1 MHAREVTMGTTS
13 DAPVTSAAFR
23 DVIGRFAT
31 GVTVVTTRDDDGD
44 HGMTASAVSS
54 LSLEPPM
61 LLVCMHRRSR
71 TGDAVRNSGR
81 FTVNVLAE
89 DQAVAAQRFAMP
101 VEDKFAGIATTRSPQ
116 GTLLLDGCLAH
127 IDCVVEDMLAAAT
140 HHIVTGR
147 VQRVAARNGA
157 PLAYFRGQFGQL
169 QPAREDA
176 VTQVLRERVL
186 AGGADDLQPR
196 VLATELDTDVGRVD
210 RALATL
216 RAEGLVRG
224 DPLVGY
230 RAAPVSSGA
239 VGDALDARLGIEL
252 GAVELAVGR
261 ADPDDVD
268 ELRRLAARTAELLG
282 AGPVDITAY
291 ATANTAFHERLV
303 GLAGS
308 TALLDAYRRLS
319 LHGILVRGVA
329 ESGALNRGHGEDH
342 MAIAEAVAAGDLSRA
357 RSAIRRHTDRARGAH
372 TTSRAR

>member
-1 MHAREVTMGTTS
+1 MATTP
-13 DAPVTSAAFR
+13 DAPVTGDAFR

-31 GVTVVTTRDDDGD
+31 GVTVLTTRDGDGD

-71 TGDAVRNSGR
+71 TGDAVRDSGR
-81 FTVNVLAE
+81 FTINVLAE
-89 DQAVAAQRFAMP
+89 DQAAAAQRFAMP
-101 VEDKFAGIATTRSPQ
+101 TEDKFAGIDTTRGPQ

-127 IDCVVEDMLAAAT
+127 IDCVVEDMFAAAT

-169 QPAREDA
+169 HPARDDA

-186 AGGADDLQPR
+186 AGGTADLQPR
-196 VLATELDTDVGRVD
+196 ALAQELDTDVGRID
-210 RALATL
+210 RALASL

-224 DPLVGY
+224 DPLTGY

-261 ADPDDVD
+261 AAPGDIDD
-268 ELRRLAARTAELLG
+268 LRRLATRTIELLD
-282 AGPVDITAY
+282 AGPVDVIAY

-308 TALLDAYRRLS
+308 SALLDAYRRLS

-329 ESGALNRGHGEDH
+329 ESDALGRAHGADH
-342 MAIAEAVAAGDLSRA
+342 MAIADAVAAGDPSGA
-357 RSAIRRHTDRARGAH
+357 REAIHRHTDRARAAH
-372 TTSRAR
+372 GQPVRR

>member
-1 MHAREVTMGTTS
+1 MGTAS
-13 DAPVTSAAFR
+13 DAPVTSDAFR

-31 GVTVVTTRDDDGD
+31 GVTVVTTRDDGGD

-71 TGDAVRNSGR
+71 TGDAVRESRR

-101 VEDKFAGIATTRSPQ
+101 AEDRFAGIATTRGPL

-127 IDCVVEDMLAAAT
+127 IDCVVEDLLAAAT
-140 HHIVTGR
+140 HHIVTAR

-169 QPAREDA
+169 HPTREDA
-176 VTQVLRERVL
+176 VTQTLRERVL
-186 AGGADDLQPR
+186 AGVTGDLQPR
-196 VLATELDTDVGRVD
+196 GLAAELDADVGRVD

-216 RAEGLVRG
+216 RAEGLVVG
-224 DPLVGY
+224 DPLDGY
-230 RAAPVSSGA
+230 RAAPVDHEA

-261 ADPDDVD
+261 ADPGDVA
-268 ELRRLAARTAELLG
+268 ELRRLAARTAELLDTD
-282 AGPVDITAY
+282 AVDVPGY
-291 ATANTAFHERLV
+291 ATADTAFHERLV

-308 TALLDAYRRLS
+308 AALLDAYRRLS
-319 LHGILVRGVA
+319 LHGVLVRDVA
-329 ESGALNRGHGEDH
+329 EAALGRGHGEDH
-342 MAIAEAVAAGDLSRA
+342 LAIADAVAAGDLAGARA
-357 RSAIRRHTDRARGAH
+357 AIRRHTARARAVH
-372 TTSRAR
+372 TRSAGR

>member
-1 MHAREVTMGTTS
+1 MGGTS
-13 DAPVTSAAFR
+13 DAPVTSDVFR

-31 GVTVVTTRDDDGD
+31 GVTVVTTRDAGGD

-71 TGDAVRNSGR
+71 TGDAVRASGR

-89 DQAVAAQRFAMP
+89 DQAAAAQRFAMP
-101 VEDKFAGIATTRSPQ
+101 TGDKFTGIATTRGPQ

-140 HHIVTGR
+140 HHIVTAR

-169 QPAREDA
+169 RPAREDA
-176 VTQVLRERVL
+176 VTQVLRERL
-186 AGGADDLQPR
+186 LTGGVDDLQPR
-196 VLATELDTDVGRVD
+196 ELAAELHTDVGRVD

-224 DPLVGY
+224 DPVTGY
-230 RAAPVSSGA
+230 RAAPIDAGA

-261 ADPDDVD
+261 AEPGDVD
-268 ELRRLAARTAELLG
+268 DLRRLAARSLKLLDDS
-282 AGPVDITAY
+282 PVDVAAY
-291 ATANTAFHERLV
+291 ATANTAFHEWLV

-308 TALLDAYRRLS
+308 SALLDAYRRLS
-319 LHGILVRGVA
+319 LHGILIRGVVD
-329 ESGALNRGHGEDH
+329 SDALSRAHGEDH
-342 MAIAEAVAAGDLSRA
+342 VAIVEAVAAGDLPGARAAIHRHTERA
-357 RSAIRRHTDRARGAH
+357 RAAHGEPIRR
-372 TTSRAR
+372 